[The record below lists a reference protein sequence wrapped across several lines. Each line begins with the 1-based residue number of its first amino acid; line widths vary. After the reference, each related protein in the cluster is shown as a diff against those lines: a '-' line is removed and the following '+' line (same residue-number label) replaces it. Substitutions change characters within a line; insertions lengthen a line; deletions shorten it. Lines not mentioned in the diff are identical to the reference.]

1 MNNKV
6 LIVDDEEDIR
16 QFTKINL
23 EFAGFEIIEAGSAE
37 EGIKLC
43 EEKNPAIVILD
54 IMLPGM
60 DGFEAC
66 KILREKYLKLG
77 IIMVT
82 AKSQDVDKILGLQQG
97 TDDYIIKPFNPQE
110 LVLRIKSL
118 IRRIDISNEENENN
132 SEILRDGN
140 FKLDLYSRSFYKD
153 DVEIDVTPTEFIIL
167 KNFFEHKGKALTR
180 EEIMKMTWGENY
192 NRDAKI
198 VDVNIRRI
206 RAKIE
211 ENPAKPEYIETV
223 WGTGYRWR

>member
-66 KILREKYLKLG
+66 KILREKYPKLG

>member
-66 KILREKYLKLG
+66 KILREKYPKLG

-192 NRDAKI
+192 NTDAKI

>member
-66 KILREKYLKLG
+66 KILREKYPKLG

-180 EEIMKMTWGENY
+180 EEIMKMTWVENY

>member
-66 KILREKYLKLG
+66 KILREKYPKLG

-192 NRDAKI
+192 DRDAKI